1 MKKLY
6 VVLLVLAVAFSFAAP
21 AMAKQGLSVGLG
33 MGILPNCAGM
43 GATILDDGLNL
54 HKNTPTATAGLNVYN
69 EVKLLRDEQSLTDD
83 EKAGTISNL
92 ETNGPMMGMDFALQV
107 RYDYSYFFARTGLN
121 YAKKVAGGE
130 TTWTKVSTGAKYEQ
144 NWDYSS
150 LAIPLTLGINIPAL
164 DGKLNL
170 YMGFSMAYMRGSW
183 EVEIVAPDLDLKAPA
198 FNGAAWVTSLAG
210 LGFPGASETPKFEA
224 SGLAMGYLIGVDAE
238 VYENVAIFFE
248 YESLTLAEID
258 TYNIKNAWFK
268 AGGVN
273 TLSYTSIVGGS
284 FIRFGA
290 KYHLGYAM

>member
-6 VVLLVLAVAFSFAAP
+6 VVLLVLAVAFSFTAP

-43 GATILDDGLNL
+43 GATILDDGLNVYYT
-54 HKNTPTATAGLNVYN
+54 TPNAANQPSYN
-69 EVKLLRDEQSLTDD
+69 EIKIIRDEQSLTDAK
-83 EKAGTISNL
+83 EAGDITDL
-92 ETNGPMMGMDFALQV
+92 ETNGPMMGMDFGLQV
-107 RYDYSYFFARTGLN
+107 RYDYSYFFARTGFN

-130 TTWTKVSTGAKYEQ
+130 TTWTDAGTGDKYEQ

-150 LAIPLTLGINIPAL
+150 IAIPLTLGINIPAL
-164 DGKLNL
+164 EGKLNF
-170 YMGFSMAYMRGSW
+170 YMGFSMAYMSGSW
-183 EVEIVAPDLDLKAPA
+183 EVEIVAPDLQLKAPA
-198 FNGAAWVTSLAG
+198 TASNFTTLGP
-210 LGFPGASETPKFEA
+210 LGFPGTSETPKFEA

-258 TYNIKNAWFK
+258 SYNVKNAWFK
-268 AGGVN
+268 AAGVN

>member
-54 HKNTPTATAGLNVYN
+54 YFTTPNAANQPSYN
-69 EVKLLRDEQSLTDD
+69 EIKVIRDEQSLTDAK
-83 EKAGTISNL
+83 EAGDITDL
-92 ETNGPMMGMDFALQV
+92 ETNGPMMGMDFGLQV
-107 RYDYSYFFARTGLN
+107 RYDYSYFFARTGFN

-130 TTWTKVSTGAKYEQ
+130 TTWTDVATGDKYEQ

-150 LAIPLTLGINIPAL
+150 IAIPLTLGINIPAL
-164 DGKLNL
+164 EGKLNF
-170 YMGFSMAYMRGSW
+170 YMGFSMAYMSGSW
-183 EVEIVAPDLDLKAPA
+183 EVEIVAPDLQLKAPA
-198 FNGAAWVTSLAG
+198 IFGSTLAG
-210 LGFPGASETPKFEA
+210 AGFPGASETPKFEA
-224 SGLAMGYLIGVDAE
+224 SGIAMGYLIGVDAE

>member
-6 VVLLVLAVAFSFAAP
+6 VVLLVLAVAFSFTAP

-43 GATILDDGLNL
+43 GATILDDGLDISYS
-54 HKNTPTATAGLNVYN
+54 TPNASGDLSFN
-69 EVKLLRDEQSLTDD
+69 EIKVIRDEQSLTDAK
-83 EKAGTISNL
+83 EAGDITDL
-92 ETNGPMMGMDFALQV
+92 ETNGPMMGMDFGLQV
-107 RYDYSYFFARTGLN
+107 RYDYSYFFARTGFN

-130 TTWTKVSTGAKYEQ
+130 TTWTDAGTGDKYEQ

-150 LAIPLTLGINIPAL
+150 IAIPLTLGINIPAL
-164 DGKLNL
+164 EGKLNF
-170 YMGFSMAYMRGSW
+170 YMGFSMAYMSGSW
-183 EVEIVAPDLDLKAPA
+183 EVEIVAPDLQLKAPA
-198 FNGAAWVTSLAG
+198 TAG
-210 LGFPGASETPKFEA
+210 NFTTLGPLGFPGASETPKFEA

-258 TYNIKNAWFK
+258 SYNVKNAWFK
-268 AGGVN
+268 AAGVN

>member
-33 MGILPNCAGM
+33 MGILPNCASM
-43 GATILDDGLNL
+43 GATILDDGLYLFYDTGNE
-54 HKNTPTATAGLNVYN
+54 YN
-69 EVKLLRDEQSLTDD
+69 EIKVIRDEQSLTDAK
-83 EKAGTISNL
+83 EAGDITNL

-107 RYDYSYFFARTGLN
+107 RYDYSYFFARTGFN

-130 TTWTKVSTGAKYEQ
+130 TTWTEPGVGKFEQ

-150 LAIPLTLGINIPAL
+150 IAIPVSLGINIPAL

-170 YMGFSMAYMRGSW
+170 YMGFSMAYMSGGW
-183 EVEIVAPDLDLKAPA
+183 EVEIVAPEMYTKAGVAAAGGATELSILSLGA
-198 FNGAAWVTSLAG
+198 FTGAN
-210 LGFPGASETPKFEA
+210 ETPRFEA

-238 VYENVAIFFE
+238 VYENTSIFFE

-258 TYNIKNAWFK
+258 TYNIKNAFFK
-268 AGGVN
+268 ASGIN
-273 TLSYTSIVGGS
+273 TLSYTSILGGS

-290 KYHLGYAM
+290 KYNLGYAM